1 LSNSYP
7 PFPSVV
13 FNSNFAESSTLT
25 PEIHVTP
32 KTHSRSLGSPG
43 AAHANIMDAFE
54 DSDDEDEEI
63 FLSPGSNDMIV
74 DSGQEIPML
83 LDVASVSTNTD
94 EKEEHGD
101 TGDSSPTDLAT
112 LLDVDSSLRTD
123 SPVPP
128 FSLPKTRITVRDV
141 AYTTYRAM
149 LYYVSFSGM
158 TVHFSEI
165 ADIQLV
171 VHG

>member
-1 LSNSYP
+1 
-7 PFPSVV
+7 
-13 FNSNFAESSTLT
+13 LT

-43 AAHANIMDAFE
+43 SAHANIMDAFE

-63 FLSPGSNDMIV
+63 FLSPSSNDMIV

-83 LDVASVSTNTD
+83 LDVASVSTSTD
-94 EKEEHGD
+94 EKAFSEERGD
-101 TGDSSPTDLAT
+101 TGDSSPTGPAT
-112 LLDVDSSLRTD
+112 LLYVDSPLRTD
-123 SPVPP
+123 SPVP
-128 FSLPKTRITVRDV
+128 SHSSPKTRIAVRDV

-158 TVHFSEI
+158 TVHFS
-165 ADIQLV
+165 DIQLV
-171 VHG
+171 VYG